1 MEKNWKRISRVP
13 VFHVPH
19 DGRLIKCRLQMFCI
33 PAEKVWFYHE
43 KMRDKNVA
51 ELIPQEYRRRDYTV
65 EFPISRLQCDTERFK
80 GPEEIMNKYGMGW
93 SYSKAYDGTV
103 INENPGSRYEILRN
117 YDRYHWCINS
127 LVSEYPRVFLI
138 DLHSYHDEII
148 PADFLVPGRKTPDLC
163 IGTDLRFTPP
173 EVLWIVQKRFREV
186 GLTTDINYPYSGCY
200 IPEWVA
206 DGKCHHDFIGV
217 MLEFHRRAYL
227 DEGEKVDTEKAVR
240 IREAICRVIED
251 CEEITRLGED

>member
-1 MEKNWKRISRVP
+1 MVKNRTWVP
-13 VFHVPH
+13 RFPLFHVPH
-19 DGRLIKCRLQMFCI
+19 DGRLIKCRLGMFCI

-51 ELIPQEYRRRDYTV
+51 ELIPPEHRRWCSTV

-80 GPEEIMNKYGMGW
+80 GPEEIMNKYGMGY

-103 INENPGSRYEILRN
+103 INEYPGSRYEILRN
-117 YDRYHWCINS
+117 YDRYHWLINS
-127 LVSEYPRVFLI
+127 LVSEHPRVLLI

-173 EVLWIVQKRFREV
+173 EVLWIVQKRFREA

-200 IPEWVA
+200 IPERVA
-206 DGKCHHDFIGV
+206 EGKCHHDFIGV

-227 DEGEKVDTEKAVR
+227 DEQENVDQEKRER
-240 IREAICRVIED
+240 IRETIRRVIED
-251 CEEITRLGED
+251 CEEINRLREN

>member
-19 DGRLIKCRLQMFCI
+19 DGRLVECRLQMFCI

-51 ELIPQEYRRRDYTV
+51 ELIPPEYRRRDYTV

-117 YDRYHWCINS
+117 YDRYHWCINR